1 MPKGETSRPNNRT
14 ERQAVRSR
22 RAMNAG
28 LRGKSRVNQQTIYS
42 GPRNQQDQTTL
53 ANRDAKQRARE
64 RGAALERSTGRGLT
78 NRTQF
83 TRRSDGTYSSSRIR
97 RR

>member
-22 RAMNAG
+22 RATSAG
-28 LRGKSRVNQQTIYS
+28 LRGKSRVNQQTIIR

-64 RGAALERSTGRGLT
+64 YGAGLERNTGRSLT
-78 NRTQF
+78 TRTHF
-83 TRRSDGTYSSSRIR
+83 TLGRDGIRRASLTRRR
-97 RR
+97 

>member
-28 LRGKSRVNQQTIYS
+28 LRGKSRVNQQTIIR
-42 GPRNQQDQTTL
+42 GPRNQQDNATL
-53 ANRDAKQRARE
+53 NNRDAKQRARE
-64 RGAALERSTGRGLT
+64 SGAALERSTGSGLT
-78 NRTQF
+78 HRTHI
-83 TRRSDGTYSSSRIR
+83 TLDSNNNWRASSKR